1 MDGNGACFFSML
13 RLALTSEMYSIFIHA
28 DVVDHIPKNFQ
39 HFSDFITDIEEY
51 LSKQHGSLCKFW
63 LNDAGKRGRKGE
75 AAGQAKGAGMV
86 RDAYRCF
93 PYIFIKLSI
102 YVLLSH
108 FIHKF

>member
-51 LSKQHGSLCKFW
+51 LSKQLVVYVNFDETMGV
-63 LNDAGKRGRKGE
+63 RGGGRARLQVKLR
-75 AAGQAKGAGMV
+75 V
-86 RDAYRCF
+86 REWYATRTGVS
-93 PYIFIKLSI
+93 PT
-102 YVLLSH
+102 
-108 FIHKF
+108 